1 MNVGEPP
8 QPSAATPIVLALVF
22 GGLAAALGAVAS
34 IYMWDP
40 SETCRTR
47 GGGSLTGEG
56 FLWNP
61 LCSDG
66 STVQPIWMTLST
78 AAALIVAVTCVV
90 IAASR
95 QVERDGQEI
104 ASPDVLHDY
113 SRQTLP
119 EDNGLRKLGDEW

>member
-1 MNVGEPP
+1 MTVGEPP
-8 QPSAATPIVLALVF
+8 RPSAATPVVLALVF
-22 GGLAAALGAVAS
+22 GGLAAVMGAVAS

-66 STVQPIWMTLST
+66 STVQPTWMTLTT

-90 IAASR
+90 LAAIR
-95 QVERDGQEI
+95 RAERDGQET
-104 ASPDVLHDY
+104 ASSDVLHDF

-119 EDNGLRKLGDEW
+119 EDNRLRKLGDEW

>member
-61 LCSDG
+61 LCS
-66 STVQPIWMTLST
+66 
-78 AAALIVAVTCVV
+78 
-90 IAASR
+90 
-95 QVERDGQEI
+95 
-104 ASPDVLHDY
+104 
-113 SRQTLP
+113 
-119 EDNGLRKLGDEW
+119 